1 MGKLRP
7 RDLNSR
13 TRKWPQNYGNIV
25 HSLGTTRSTPGRGR
39 LCLRASCSSRCK
51 VALHSGIAM
60 KCRLFRVSGWFGSV
74 LFLITEAI
82 SCRPERS
89 CDVKLIDRKHFFF
102 LVCFCPSSLLN
113 SIKLISFRLSKER
126 NQPNWSQS
134 DIFSLSLTCYFV
146 FRDNFHAILIF
157 PPRYHNWTEALIT
170 SRSTSFAKRI
180 LYKQSLDTITT
191 NQASHETTIKDP
203 FEAKGGLSL
212 VWTVIRSM
220 PTVEK
225 NTHFLSHNKGKERW
239 F

>member
-1 MGKLRP
+1 MATKLRKYCT
-7 RDLNSR
+7 LAG
-13 TRKWPQNYGNIV
+13 Y
-25 HSLGTTRSTPGRGR
+25 HSLGKSSTPGRGR
-39 LCLRASCSSRCK
+39 LCLRASRSSRCK

-89 CDVKLIDRKHFFF
+89 CDVKLIDRKHFFSCLF
-102 LVCFCPSSLLN
+102 SYCPSSLLN

-134 DIFSLSLTCYFV
+134 DIFSLSLTWLLFCLSWQFL
-146 FRDNFHAILIF
+146 RNTNFHQ
-157 PPRYHNWTEALIT
+157 NWTEALIT